1 MKSPS
6 SVQTCTSQGTFGWV
20 VGYMVDERVVVS
32 SRYDNESETK
42 KQNLVS
48 SQRKSTSFSAMAEAW
63 PTMRRKK
70 RSMLDFKALTSC

>member
-32 SRYDNESETK
+32 SRYDNESETNETEFVQHSK
-42 KQNLVS
+42 EKYLV
-48 SQRKSTSFSAMAEAW
+48 QCHGRGLANDEEEEEEHA
-63 PTMRRKK
+63 
-70 RSMLDFKALTSC
+70 

>member
-32 SRYDNESETK
+32 SCYESESETK
-42 KQNLVS
+42 KR
-48 SQRKSTSFSAMAEAW
+48 RKNTSFSAMAEAW

-70 RSMLDFKALTSC
+70 RNMLDFKALTSC